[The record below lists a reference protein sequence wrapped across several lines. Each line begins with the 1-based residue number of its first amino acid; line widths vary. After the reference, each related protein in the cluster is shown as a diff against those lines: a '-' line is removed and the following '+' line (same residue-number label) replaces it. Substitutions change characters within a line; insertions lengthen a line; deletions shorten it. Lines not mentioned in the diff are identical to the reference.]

1 MTEKDQI
8 DFFTP
13 PLQQLGE
20 ESPLEILKN
29 ECVEIMMKNIQ
40 QLTPKE
46 IRHLIRKGKWSKPT
60 AGIAMGYA
68 QANLVILPQ
77 RYAFDFLLFCQRNPK
92 PCPLLEVL
100 EPGEFQTKFLSSGAD
115 IRTDIPRYHL
125 YHQGKLQKTLK
136 EIKRLWKSDWVSFL
150 LGCSFSFEEAL
161 LRANIP
167 VRHIEEN
174 KNVPMFISS
183 IPCKSAGVFHGP
195 LVVTMRPIPP
205 NKVTQAVRI
214 TSRYASVHGAPIHIG
229 DPLTIGIKDLRK
241 PDFGD
246 PVTMKKGE
254 VPVFWACGVT
264 PQAVV
269 MKTRPDLCI
278 THVPGH
284 MFISDL
290 LNEELA
296 VL

>member
-1 MTEKDQI
+1 MKNV
-8 DFFTP
+8 
-13 PLQQLGE
+13 QQLA
-20 ESPLEILKN
+20 
-29 ECVEIMMKNIQ
+29 
-40 QLTPKE
+40 PKE
-46 IRHLIRKGKWSKPT
+46 IRDLIRKGSWDKPT
-60 AGIAMGYA
+60 AGLAMGYA

-77 RYAFDFLLFCQRNPK
+77 KYAFDFLLFCQRNPK

-100 EPGEFQTKFLSSGAD
+100 EPGEFMTTFLSWDAD
-115 IRTDIPRYHL
+115 IRTDIPRYHI
-125 YHQGKLQKTLK
+125 YQKGKLQKTVK
-136 EIKRLWKSDWVSFL
+136 EIKSLWKPDFVSFL

-195 LVVTMRPIPP
+195 LVVTMRPIPSD
-205 NKVTQAVRI
+205 KVTQAVQI
-214 TSRYASVHGAPIHIG
+214 TSRYASVHGAPIHI
-229 DPLTIGIKDLRK
+229 DHPSAIGIKDLRK

-246 PVTMKKGE
+246 PVTIKKGE

-269 MKTRPDLCI
+269 MKTKPDLCI
-278 THVPGH
+278 THAPGH
-284 MFISDL
+284 MYISDL

>member
-1 MTEKDQI
+1 
-8 DFFTP
+8 
-13 PLQQLGE
+13 
-20 ESPLEILKN
+20 
-29 ECVEIMMKNIQ
+29 MKNVQ

-46 IRHLIRKGKWSKPT
+46 IRDLIRKGKWDKPT
-60 AGIAMGYA
+60 AGLAMGYA

-77 RYAFDFLLFCQRNPK
+77 KYAFDFLLFCQRNPK

-100 EPGEFQTKFLSSGAD
+100 EPGEFRTKVLSLDAD
-115 IRTDIPRYHL
+115 IRTDVPRYNIFRD
-125 YHQGKLQKTLK
+125 GKLQNTVN
-136 EIKRLWKSDWVSFL
+136 EIRSFWKPDFVSFL
-150 LGCSFSFEEAL
+150 LGCSFSFEEAM
-161 LRANIP
+161 LRSRIP

-174 KNVPMFISS
+174 KNVPMFITH
-183 IPCKSAGVFHGP
+183 IPCKPAGVFHGP
-195 LVVTMRPIPP
+195 MVVTMRPIPSD
-205 NKVTQAVRI
+205 KVTQAVQI

-229 DPLTIGIKDLRK
+229 DPSTIGIKDLRK

-246 PVTMKKGE
+246 PVTIKKGE

-269 MKTRPDLCI
+269 MKAKPDLCI
-278 THVPGH
+278 THAPGH

-296 VL
+296 IL

>member
-1 MTEKDQI
+1 
-8 DFFTP
+8 
-13 PLQQLGE
+13 
-20 ESPLEILKN
+20 
-29 ECVEIMMKNIQ
+29 MKNIE

-46 IRHLIRKGKWSKPT
+46 IRRLIRKGKWNKPT
-60 AGIAMGYA
+60 AGLTMGYA

-77 RYAFDFLLFCQRNPK
+77 KYAFDFLLFCQRNPK

-100 EPGEFQTKFLSSGAD
+100 EAGEFMTKFLCLDAD
-115 IRTDIPRYHL
+115 IRTDVPRYHI
-125 YHQGKLQKTLK
+125 YQKGKLQKTVR
-136 EIKRLWKSDWVSFL
+136 EIKSSWRSDFVSFL

-195 LVVTMRPIPP
+195 MVVTMRPIPSD
-205 NKVTQAVRI
+205 KVTQAVQI

-229 DPLTIGIKDLRK
+229 DPSTIGVKDLRK

-246 PVTMKKGE
+246 PVTMKKRE

-269 MKTRPDLCI
+269 MKTKPDLCI
-278 THVPGH
+278 THAPGH

-296 VL
+296 IL

>member
-1 MTEKDQI
+1 
-8 DFFTP
+8 
-13 PLQQLGE
+13 
-20 ESPLEILKN
+20 
-29 ECVEIMMKNIQ
+29 MKNVQ
-40 QLTPKE
+40 KLTPKE
-46 IRHLIRKGKWSKPT
+46 IRDLIRKGKWDRPT
-60 AGIAMGYA
+60 AGLAMGYA

-77 RYAFDFLLFCQRNPK
+77 KYAFDFLLFCQRNPK

-100 EPGEFQTKFLSSGAD
+100 EPGEFRAKFLSSDAD
-115 IRTDIPRYHL
+115 IRTDIPRYHI
-125 YHQGKLQKTLK
+125 YQKGKLQKTVQ
-136 EIKRLWKSDWVSFL
+136 EIKSLWKPDFVSFL

-195 LVVTMRPIPP
+195 LVVTMRPIPSD
-205 NKVTQAVRI
+205 KVTQAVQI

-229 DPLTIGIKDLRK
+229 DPSTIGIKDLRK

-246 PVTMKKGE
+246 PVTIKKRE

-269 MKTRPDLCI
+269 MKTKPDLCI
-278 THVPGH
+278 THAPGH

-290 LNEELA
+290 PNEELA